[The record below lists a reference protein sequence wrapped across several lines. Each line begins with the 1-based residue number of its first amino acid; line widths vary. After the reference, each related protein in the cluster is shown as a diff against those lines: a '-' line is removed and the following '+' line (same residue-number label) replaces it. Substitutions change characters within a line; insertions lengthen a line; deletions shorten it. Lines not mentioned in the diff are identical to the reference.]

1 MTKERNFAN
10 DELRPIQEWEN
21 DQVHGEAIACK
32 KVYDVHLAKVT
43 ELRQRQEAYETS
55 LPKDPIEAMAEINR
69 TLKDTREFAEPQYAA
84 RAALEIIHQL
94 ATHGALEDSTQLKEA
109 IYWLAGQRQINGR
122 TSLIAI
128 AKTLSRSLN
137 TSRKRSATRTL
148 RG

>member
-94 ATHGALEDSTQLKEA
+94 ATNGALEDSTQLKEA
-109 IYWLAGQRQINGR
+109 IYWLAGQGLDGLKIIEDG
-122 TSLIAI
+122 
-128 AKTLSRSLN
+128 
-137 TSRKRSATRTL
+137 TSRARNIAQQFHPRHTVYRA
-148 RG
+148 